1 MVALAISYVIVYL
14 TFFPVVAR
22 YNARRAKGEILLP
35 EDRLKALL
43 YHVILLP
50 VSLLICAFVATGPPL
65 HWAGVVMASVLVG
78 IANFAIY
85 FAAIDYMVAAYGPYA
100 ASATGGNGFARD
112 LLAGMC
118 TLYVEPMYTTM
129 GILNS
134 FLILFGL
141 GLLFYIPVYV
151 FYFKGVA
158 IRKHSKFAS

>member
-1 MVALAISYVIVYL
+1 
-14 TFFPVVAR
+14 
-22 YNARRAKGEILLP
+22 
-35 EDRLKALL
+35 
-43 YHVILLP
+43 
-50 VSLLICAFVATGPPL
+50 
-65 HWAGVVMASVLVG
+65 MASVLVG

-141 GLLFYIPVYV
+141 GLLFCIPVYV

-158 IRKHSKFAS
+158 IRKHSKFASRLAQEKKKYANSNSSEERTENVDENMLVVTTLQDV